1 MKIVIE
7 TKEDKA
13 VILTAMD
20 CVARHMGY
28 QGLPIQ
34 NAINSVC
41 TGLDCSPEPAT
52 GKGKPETKKHTEQKD
67 KDAS

>member
-7 TKEDKA
+7 TKEDKTI
-13 VILTAMD
+13 ILTAMD

-34 NAINSVC
+34 NAINIAC
-41 TGLDCSPEPAT
+41 EGLDCAPKLKAKDT
-52 GKGKPETKKHTEQKD
+52 VAKKGKN
-67 KDAS
+67 AS